1 MTMTI
6 EILSIG
12 SSSGGNCYRI
22 KDGETSLLIEC
33 GLPIAKIRKGLNFT
47 LHEISGCLVSHAH
60 GDHSKAVPDLLRLGI
75 TCYMS
80 PGCQMA
86 IPASVG
92 GPVTFLYPGKIQHI
106 GSFAV
111 VPFETVHDSEGGFP
125 GDTLGFYIRSNATGE
140 CLLFCTDTAYI
151 RPRFGRIDYLMIE
164 CNYSDAALSAS
175 LKAGAIAPAQ
185 YNRIIE
191 THFGLD
197 NVVEFLKANDLKH
210 LKEIYLLHL
219 SRGNSD
225 EALMVKT
232 IKRLTGVPVYACAE

>member
-1 MTMTI
+1 MTI

-47 LHEISGCLVSHAH
+47 LNEISGCLVSHAH
-60 GDHSKAVPDLLRLGI
+60 GDHSAAVKDLLKFGI
-75 TCYMS
+75 HCYMS
-80 PGCQMA
+80 PGCA
-86 IPASVG
+86 AALCVDRENL
-92 GPVTFLYPGKIQHI
+92 VKALLPGHPRHI
-106 GSFAV
+106 GSFQV
-111 VPFETVHDSEGGFP
+111 VPFPTVHDSKDENP
-125 GDTLGFYIRSNATGE
+125 GDTLGFYIRSCLTGE
-140 CLLFCTDTAYI
+140 FILFATDTAYI
-151 RPRFGRIDYLMIE
+151 GPRFRRLDYIMVE
-164 CNYSDAALSAS
+164 CNYSEAALSAS
-175 LKAGAIAPAQ
+175 LKAGAICQAQ
-185 YNRIIE
+185 YARIIE

-225 EALMVKT
+225 EALMLKT